1 MIELHHEDGQHLL
14 LSEASSLAYH
24 VRHTVSLPQHF
35 MWQDGRQIIR
45 QYLLLSSQ
53 TDLFFF
59 FPVTTRPVTGSPLA
73 CTAVN
78 HSYKPCSV
86 VLIYVVSMCIAWN
99 DPFTLSSDAINDPSV
114 SLHHRQLMICWC
126 IKQTKE
132 WLCHLQTSL
141 IISSFLEIIISSCQQ
156 DFVYS
161 LWDLLMQL

>member
-1 MIELHHEDGQHLL
+1 MSDTQFHFRSISCDRMGGRLLDSTYYFHH
-14 LSEASSLAYH
+14 
-24 VRHTVSLPQHF
+24 
-35 MWQDGRQIIR
+35 RQ
-45 QYLLLSSQ
+45 
-53 TDLFFF
+53 TCFVF